1 VKLLL
6 TGNRGKVGTV
16 LETELRASG
25 HDVVGY
31 DRLDGR
37 DILDVAS
44 LQKATQ
50 GCEAVIHSAVFSGY
64 PKDSPQAL
72 MSANLQGTWNILV
85 AAAQAQA
92 RRVIYLSSVDAL
104 GVFKGERKPD
114 YLPLD
119 DDHPCYPST
128 PYGISKRLSE
138 EMCRLWS
145 ASTNI
150 PTICLRPPGVWL
162 PETYHEIQA
171 ARRARPEYEWDP
183 YWEYGAFIDVRDLSA
198 ACIQALTCP
207 VEGHACVLV
216 AAADIT
222 TSGRTSRELA
232 RFVHPDVEWRG
243 GEEFETDP
251 FRSLLVTDNAR
262 RLLGWEPR
270 HTWQAFVFEEKPLST
285 NFTNSYE

>member
-1 VKLLL
+1 MKVLL
-6 TGNRGKVGTV
+6 TGNRGKVGKV
-16 LETELRASG
+16 LEADLLASG

-31 DRLDGR
+31 DLVDGS

-44 LQKATQ
+44 LHKSIQ
-50 GCEAVIHSAVFSGY
+50 GCEAVIHLAIFAGEN
-64 PKDSPQAL
+64 PQML
-72 MSANLQGTWNILV
+72 MNVNLQGTWNIL
-85 AAAQAQA
+85 AAAAEAQVQ
-92 RRVIYLSSVDAL
+92 RVVYLSSVDAL

-119 DDHPCYPST
+119 DNHPCYPST

-171 ARRARPEYEWDP
+171 ARQARPEYEWDP

-198 ACIQALTCP
+198 ACIRALTCP
-207 VEGHACVLV
+207 IDGHACVLV

-222 TSGRTSRELA
+222 TSGKTSRELA

-243 GEEFETDP
+243 GKEFEAAP
-251 FRSLLVTDNAR
+251 FRSLVVTDNAR
-262 RLLGWEPR
+262 KLLAWEPR
-270 HTWQAFVFEEKPLST
+270 YTWRAFTYSQVA
-285 NFTNSYE
+285 